1 MGQIDPIWALSVY
14 TVVASI
20 VFAVSYLY
28 SRNARRAAVHA
39 GIGIVLFTALA
50 YLGGLP
56 ERTWDTIG
64 TVMGGA
70 LSGALATWMAL
81 DIRHR
86 RYCRNRYCRNC
97 GTLDPNRYDDA
108 GRES

>member
-1 MGQIDPIWALSVY
+1 MGQIDPIWALFVY

-20 VFAVSYLY
+20 VFVVSYLINQ
-28 SRNARRAAVHA
+28 NARRAAFHA
-39 GIGIVLFTALA
+39 GIAIVAFTALA
-50 YLGGLP
+50 YLGSPP
-56 ERTWDTIG
+56 ERTWDTIRA
-64 TVMGGA
+64 VMGGA
-70 LSGALATWMAL
+70 LFGALTTWMAL

-86 RYCRNRYCRNC
+86 RYCRNRYCRHC

>member
-1 MGQIDPIWALSVY
+1 MWALFVY

-20 VFAVSYLY
+20 VFAVSYLNT
-28 SRNARRAAVHA
+28 RNTRRAAFHA
-39 GIGIVLFTALA
+39 GIGIVVFTALA

-56 ERTWDTIG
+56 ERTWDTIRA
-64 TVMGGA
+64 VMGGA
-70 LSGALATWMAL
+70 LFGALATWIAL
-81 DIRHR
+81 DFRHR
-86 RYCRNRYCRNC
+86 RYCRNRYCRHC

>member
-1 MGQIDPIWALSVY
+1 MGPIDPIWALFVY
-14 TVVASI
+14 TVVASF
-20 VFAVSYLY
+20 VFAVSWLN
-28 SRNARRAAVHA
+28 SRNTRRAAFHA
-39 GIGIVLFTALA
+39 GIGIVVFTALA
-50 YLGGLP
+50 YLGGVP
-56 ERTWDTIG
+56 ERTWNRMG
-64 TVMGGA
+64 VVMGGA
-70 LSGALATWMAL
+70 LFGGMATWMAL

>member
-1 MGQIDPIWALSVY
+1 MGKIDPIWALFVY

-20 VFAVSYLY
+20 VFAVSYMINH
-28 SRNARRAAVHA
+28 NARRAAFHA
-39 GIGIVLFTALA
+39 GIGIVVFTIMA
-50 YLGGLP
+50 YEGGLP
-56 ERTWDTIG
+56 ERRLHTHAAAM
-64 TVMGGA
+64 VGA
-70 LSGALATWMAL
+70 MFGALATWVAL

-86 RYCRNRYCRNC
+86 RYCRNRYCRHC